1 MQDISYG
8 AAGVMGRLGRLN
20 TGQGNSWDQHPR
32 WRFEPCLIARNL
44 LGAPGGARPAHI
56 VQFRPIGVECPVEE
70 LVPEGADI
78 GEQTGFAN
86 ASVCR
91 GEVRF

>member
-1 MQDISYG
+1 M
-8 AAGVMGRLGRLN
+8 
-20 TGQGNSWDQHPR
+20 
-32 WRFEPCLIARNL
+32 
-44 LGAPGGARPAHI
+44 
-56 VQFRPIGVECPVEE
+56 QFRPIGVECPVEE

-78 GEQTGFAN
+78 GERTGFAN